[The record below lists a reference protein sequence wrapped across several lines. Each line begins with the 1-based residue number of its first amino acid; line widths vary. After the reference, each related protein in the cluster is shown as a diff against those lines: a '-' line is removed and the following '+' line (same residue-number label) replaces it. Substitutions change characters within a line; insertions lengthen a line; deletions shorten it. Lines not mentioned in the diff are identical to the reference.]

1 MQYELMGACTR
12 AGGAAGERGQGT
24 VEYVG
29 LVLLVAVLI
38 AGVVK
43 ASGGFS
49 DTGIA
54 GRWSR
59 SSRRRSTASGAGGR
73 RSPAGER
80 PRLR

>member
-1 MQYELMGACTR
+1 MR
-12 AGGAAGERGQGT
+12 AVRAAAVAARGQGT

-54 GRWSR
+54 DALVRKLKDAIAGV
-59 SSRRRSTASGAGGR
+59 GGGR
-73 RSPAGER
+73 
-80 PRLR
+80 